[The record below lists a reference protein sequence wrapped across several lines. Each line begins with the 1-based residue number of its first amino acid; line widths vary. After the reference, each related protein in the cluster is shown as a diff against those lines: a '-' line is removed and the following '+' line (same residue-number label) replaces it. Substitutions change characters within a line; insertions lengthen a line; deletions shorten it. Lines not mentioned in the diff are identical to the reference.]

1 MNPWIHLDTAQI
13 PGGGELKLM
22 QRGGDYSI
30 MSGGIELMN
39 SRLYGSEVALADLA
53 WAKMAE
59 RRAPRVL
66 IGGLGMGF
74 TLRAALT
81 VLPKD
86 AKVVVA
92 ELVPEVIAW
101 ARGPLAGLYGASLD
115 DKRVKLLQTDVA
127 PLIRDANPPYDAILM
142 DVDNGPD
149 ALNRDANDSLY
160 SVDAPRGEARRRAGG
175 VVRRPGPGLLR
186 PYAALGLRGRRTP
199 RRRQPLGQGAPAH
212 HLGGRG
218 AVGLSCGAGIFQSA
232 DATRA

>member
-30 MSGGIELMN
+30 MSGAFELMN

-59 RRAPRVL
+59 RARPRIL

-74 TLRAALT
+74 TLRAALAA
-81 VLPKD
+81 LPMA
-86 AKVVVA
+86 AKIVVA

-101 ARGPLAGLYGASLD
+101 ARGPLAGLYGSSLAD
-115 DKRVKLLQTDVA
+115 PRVKLLQSDVT

-149 ALNRDANDSLY
+149 ALGREANEDLY
-160 SVDAPRGEARRRAGG
+160 SVGGLAMTRRAIKHGGVLAVWSAGPDQPFAGRLRRAGFAVEEHRVGASPSGKGPRHIIWVG
-175 VVRRPGPGLLR
+175 VAR
-186 PYAALGLRGRRTP
+186 
-199 RRRQPLGQGAPAH
+199 
-212 HLGGRG
+212 
-218 AVGLSCGAGIFQSA
+218 
-232 DATRA
+232 